1 MTAIKPEIHLSLFGR
16 KKKPAPEATATTEEI
31 IDNAIGAAKTVAT
44 DTVAI
49 AEEAAE
55 RVAVKLF
62 IGAVVGGTILIVVN
76 TAGKILTN
84 ALDNHTT
91 N

>member
-1 MTAIKPEIHLSLFGR
+1 MNAIRPEINLSLFGR
-16 KKKPAPEATATTEEI
+16 KKKVVPETASTEDI

-55 RVAVKLF
+55 RVVVKLLV
-62 IGAVVGGTILIVVN
+62 GAVLGGAALIAAN
-76 TAGKILTN
+76 TVGKIIVN
-84 ALDNHTT
+84 ALDNR
-91 N
+91 NN

>member
-1 MTAIKPEIHLSLFGR
+1 MKPEIHFSLFGR
-16 KKKPAPEATATTEEI
+16 KKKVDPEATSPEEL
-31 IDNAIGAAKTVAT
+31 IDNAIGAAKVVAV

-55 RVAVKLF
+55 QLVVKLV
-62 IGAVVGGTILIVVN
+62 IGAVLGGIVLIAAN

-84 ALDNHTT
+84 ALDHRPN

>member
-1 MTAIKPEIHLSLFGR
+1 MTTIKPEIHLSLFSR
-16 KKKPAPEATATTEEI
+16 KKKPVPDAPSTENL
-31 IDNAIGAAKTVAT
+31 IDNTLVAAKEVAT

-55 RVAVKLF
+55 RLAVKVVV
-62 IGAVVGGTILIVVN
+62 GAVVGGAILIAVN

-84 ALDNHTT
+84 MLDNRT
-91 N
+91 NN

>member
-55 RVAVKLF
+55 RVVVKLLV
-62 IGAVVGGTILIVVN
+62 GAVLGGAALIAAN
-76 TAGKILTN
+76 TVGKIIVN
-84 ALDNHTT
+84 ALDNR
-91 N
+91 NN

>member
-1 MTAIKPEIHLSLFGR
+1 MNAIRPEINLSLFGR
-16 KKKPAPEATATTEEI
+16 KKKVVPEMASTEEI

-49 AEEAAE
+49 AEEAAD
-55 RVAVKLF
+55 RLAVKLF
-62 IGAVVGGTILIVVN
+62 IGAVVGGAILIAVN